1 MYLHVKR
8 KDSRVVLEL
17 PTVLDRY
24 YMLDLQFE
32 NEVVAQLIAN
42 DLDGRIDA
50 AVKAARETAYEAGW
64 ADAKA
69 KRKKRDYHGTWLEI
83 K

>member
-8 KDSRVVLEL
+8 KGSEVVVEL
-17 PTVLDRY
+17 PTVLDRFY
-24 YMLDLQFE
+24 TLSLEFS
-32 NEVVAQLIAN
+32 NETIAQLVAN
-42 DLDGRIDA
+42 DIDGRMDA
-50 AVKAARETAYEAGW
+50 AVKAVRETAYAAGW